1 MEMNNKI
8 VRLISGIMLLFA
20 LLAFLGS
27 STGKGCFSCE
37 DYTSVT
43 FTNGTETKIALVLS
57 GPMSSSGTIE
67 PGGSYGI
74 SLPAGMYNWI
84 AYSDYVKTGQ
94 GNEYTGETVATG
106 HFGVTDTKAI
116 DITIK

>member
-1 MEMNNKI
+1 MNSTNKMI
-8 VRLISGIMLLFA
+8 RLMSGFILLIA
-20 LLAFLGS
+20 LLAFQGS

-37 DYTSVT
+37 DYTAVT
-43 FTNGTETKIALVLS
+43 FTNGTATKIALVLS
-57 GPMSSSGTIE
+57 GPMSSAGTIE

-94 GNEYTGETVATG
+94 GNEYTGDTVATG

-116 DITIK
+116 AITIK